1 MSNQHALLG
10 LFLSVYCS
18 LIELETVLKLQK
30 MSLLQV
36 CFLISAGAVFVVLE
50 RTSRAFSW
58 AEMSVQ
64 SAVGVGLSV
73 IATAGRS
80 GAHCCSAEEALVL
93 LKLLLFPLQFPL
105 QTNAFLSSHVFH
117 K

>member
-10 LFLSVYCS
+10 LFLSAYCS
-18 LIELETVLKLQK
+18 WIELESVLKLQK
-30 MSLLQV
+30 MNLLRV
-36 CFLISAGAVFVVLE
+36 CFLVSAGAVFVVRE
-50 RTSRAFSW
+50 GTSRAFSW
-58 AEMSVQ
+58 AEMSVR
-64 SAVGVGLSV
+64 SAVGAGLSV
-73 IATAGRS
+73 IAMAGRS
-80 GAHCCSAEEALVL
+80 GARCCSAEEALVL